1 MGNSNSVNTSLLEAV
16 KKGEIDKVKQLCKDS
31 NTASSLD
38 INYKDSSQAT
48 LLMWACSM
56 GHIKIIEFLISKGA
70 RLTDCDKDGYTPLH
84 YAVTQKQ
91 ENVVK
96 LLVTNT
102 KYLNTLNINAKNNLG
117 DTALH
122 RSIYYSLKE
131 ISSLLIVNGNADI
144 NATNNLN
151 ETPLDKA
158 RKSEIKQWLK
168 SMGGKNN
175 VKKSEIEGGI
185 DDHKENKND
194 VNISSKDKQYLLIKE
209 KKQKVIEWIET
220 ELSLPYKDNFID
232 NGYDSFDAILNGIK
246 EKSDLEEIKI
256 TKIGHI
262 KMILNSINEYRENQ
276 ENIKQIEK
284 LNQPGMNMND
294 INHDDENAENDGN
307 IDGDNNDDND
317 NNENVE
323 MDGE

>member
-31 NTASSLD
+31 NTASALD

-56 GHIKIIEFLISKGA
+56 GHLKIIEFLISKGA

-117 DTALH
+117 DTPLH

-144 NATNNLN
+144 NVTNNLN

-158 RKSEIKQWLK
+158 RKSDIKQWLK

-175 VKKSEIEGGI
+175 VKKSEIEGNI
-185 DDHKENKND
+185 DDNKENNNNYNES
-194 VNISSKDKQYLLIKE
+194 NISSKDKQYLLIKE

-220 ELSLPYKDNFID
+220 ELSLPYKHNFID
-232 NGYDSFDAILNGIK
+232 NGYDRFDAILNGIK
-246 EKSDLEEIKI
+246 TRSELEEIEI
-256 TKIGHI
+256 NKIGHI
-262 KMILNSINEYRENQ
+262 KMILNSINQYRENQ
-276 ENIKQIEK
+276 ENIKRIEK
-284 LNQPGMNMND
+284 LNEPGMNIND
-294 INHDDENAENDGN
+294 
-307 IDGDNNDDND
+307 
-317 NNENVE
+317 VE

>member
-31 NTASSLD
+31 NTASALD

-56 GHIKIIEFLISKGA
+56 GHLKIIEFLISKGA

-117 DTALH
+117 DTPLH

-144 NATNNLN
+144 NVTNNLN

-158 RKSEIKQWLK
+158 RKSDIKQWLK

-175 VKKSEIEGGI
+175 VKKSEIEGNI
-185 DDHKENKND
+185 DDNKENNNNYNES
-194 VNISSKDKQYLLIKE
+194 NISSKDKQYLLIKE

-220 ELSLPYKDNFID
+220 ELSLPYKHNFID
-232 NGYDSFDAILNGIK
+232 NGYDRFDAILNGIK
-246 EKSDLEEIKI
+246 TRSELEEIEI
-256 TKIGHI
+256 NKIGHI

-276 ENIKQIEK
+276 ENIKRIEK
-284 LNQPGMNMND
+284 LNEPGMNIND
-294 INHDDENAENDGN
+294 
-307 IDGDNNDDND
+307 
-317 NNENVE
+317 VE